1 MSNITHE
8 VWKILDNNPSIRRDL
23 NRGLINTS
31 ALARYI
37 IKEKKLSASLDAII
51 IAIRRYE
58 INQHKEIFNI
68 AQKLLSKIV
77 NLSTKDN
84 LAEIS
89 LIKDTE
95 VQKILPKLF
104 SFIHYVQGDVL
115 RVTQA
120 NKSIRL
126 LIDEKN
132 LEQVISLFPKDKILT
147 KEKGLA
153 EINISIHPQMQDTP
167 GILAMIANELAINEI
182 NIVEFVT
189 CPPEM
194 LCIVKK
200 EDLLK
205 ATGILYQLCESK

>member
-1 MSNITHE
+1 MSNITHD
-8 VWKILDNNPSIRRDL
+8 VWNILDNSPSIRRDMS
-23 NRGLINTS
+23 RGLINTS

-37 IKEKKLSASLDAII
+37 IKEKKISASLDAVI
-51 IAIRRYE
+51 IAIRRYKL
-58 INQHKEIFNI
+58 NQHEEIFNN
-68 AQKLLSKIV
+68 AQKMFTLTV
-77 NLSTKDN
+77 NISTKSN

-89 LIKDTE
+89 LVKDTE

-126 LIDEKN
+126 LIDQKN
-132 LEQVISLFPKDKILT
+132 LEQVIAMFPKDKIIS
-147 KEKGLA
+147 KEKDLA
-153 EINISIHPQMQDTP
+153 EINIYIPPKMQETP
-167 GILAMIANELAINEI
+167 GVLALMANELAINKI

-194 LCIVKK
+194 LCIIKK
-200 EDLLK
+200 EDLVK
-205 ATGILYQLCESK
+205 ASSILYQLCESK